1 MLSSVNSDYIFKY
14 IIIGDP
20 SVGKSQ
26 ILLRYVNDIF
36 NEEYQTTIGV
46 EFGAKNLTIKD
57 LVYRIQ
63 IWDTAGQ
70 ENFKSITRAYYK
82 NSVCVLIVYDIS
94 KKTSFDNVYNWIQDC
109 RNQSPKTIL
118 MILIGNKKD
127 LDYKREVNYEEGK
140 EFADKFN
147 MLFYETSAKT
157 GDNIDKVF
165 FDSANEIIQNME
177 NGFYD
182 LDDEKCGIKKSVT
195 SEKFKNQLI
204 KENEDEQN
212 KVNKKKCC

>member
-1 MLSSVNSDYIFKY
+1 
-14 IIIGDP
+14 
-20 SVGKSQ
+20 
-26 ILLRYVNDIF
+26 
-36 NEEYQTTIGV
+36 
-46 EFGAKNLTIKD
+46 
-57 LVYRIQ
+57 
-63 IWDTAGQ
+63 
-70 ENFKSITRAYYK
+70 
-82 NSVCVLIVYDIS
+82 
-94 KKTSFDNVYNWIQDC
+94 
-109 RNQSPKTIL
+109 
-118 MILIGNKKD
+118 MILIGNKND

-165 FDSANEIIQNME
+165 FDSANEIIQNIE

-195 SEKFKNQLI
+195 SEKFKNQLFI
-204 KENEDEQN
+204 ENEDEQN

>member
-1 MLSSVNSDYIFKY
+1 MSTNINPDYIFKY
-14 IIIGDP
+14 IIIGDI

-26 ILLRYVNDIF
+26 ILLRYINNIF
-36 NEEYQTTIGV
+36 NEEYQPTIGV

-57 LVYRIQ
+57 FVYRIQ

-182 LDDEKCGIKKSVT
+182 LDDEKCGIKISAT

-204 KENEDEQN
+204 IENEDEQN

>member
-1 MLSSVNSDYIFKY
+1 MSSSLNPDYIFKY

-26 ILLRYVNDIF
+26 ILLRYINNIF
-36 NEEYQTTIGV
+36 NEEYQSTIGV
-46 EFGAKNLTIKD
+46 EFGAKNLIIKD
-57 LVYRIQ
+57 IIYRIQ

-70 ENFKSITRAYYK
+70 ENFKSITRSYYK

-118 MILIGNKKD
+118 MILIGNKND
-127 LDYKREVNYEEGK
+127 LDEKREVNYEEGK
-140 EFADKFN
+140 EFADKYN

-157 GDNIDKVF
+157 GDNIEKVF
-165 FDSANEIIQNME
+165 FDSACEIIQNME

-182 LDDEKCGIKKSVT
+182 LDDEQCGIKRSVT
-195 SEKFKNQLI
+195 SKKFQI
-204 KENEDEQN
+204 KKEENEHEENNNNN
-212 KVNKKKCC
+212 KNCC